1 MALVSPGVELHD
13 LAVAAHVSRAGQ
25 QTKAAQVL
33 FIAACLAIAATDLI
47 GEFVEAGA
55 VQARDQ
61 NRTLIVLE
69 QAAVFLCDRR
79 AFGRADPEDEQWRRL
94 PAQRGTDAL
103 TFLFAQRR
111 GDQQNPP
118 LTQCALFEQVQRFLH
133 GQIGALAGHRHDRRS
148 DGFQQVVAG
157 DQVIGQRHQGMCAA
171 CVDNDG
177 GLRIAALLQQV
188 QQLASCLFQTG
199 RGRVGGEHLWGEFEN
214 HHQWIDRLLAD
225 LFDALPTG
233 AQQGEKGQQPG
244 EPQRDPWQFAVAAAP
259 TVEQHLVKVSGQQHL
274 PASGAFL
281 PVPEPPDQQRQ
292 QWRDQQPFR
301 AKPVRPEPAD
311 HRDLHRLLQRSR
323 QLMERTA
330 VSRRCRALFGHNSRS
345 TSSTLS
351 SRAVASG
358 H

>member
-1 MALVSPGVELHD
+1 MALVSPSVELHD
-13 LAVAAHVSRAGQ
+13 LTVAGHVSGAGQ
-25 QTKAAQVL
+25 QTEAAQVF
-33 FIAACLAIAATDLI
+33 FIAACLTIAATHLI
-47 GEFVEAGA
+47 GEVVEAGT
-55 VQARDQ
+55 VQTRHQ
-61 NRTLIVLE
+61 NRTLIILE
-69 QAAVFLCDRR
+69 QAAVFLRDRC
-79 AFGRADPEDEQWRRL
+79 AFRCADPENQQRRRL
-94 PAQRGTDAL
+94 PAQRGADAL

-157 DQVIGQRHQGMCAA
+157 DQIIGQRHQGVYAA
-171 CVDNDG
+171 CVDDDG
-177 GLRIAALLQQV
+177 GLCIAAFLQQV
-188 QQLASCLFQTG
+188 QQLASGLFQAG
-199 RGRVGGEHLWGEFEN
+199 RRRVGGEHLRGELEN
-214 HHQWIDRLLAD
+214 HHQRIDRFLAD

-259 TVEQHLVKVSGQQHL
+259 AVEQHLMKVSGQQHL

-281 PVPEPPDQQRQ
+281 PVPESPDQQRQ
-292 QWRDQQPFR
+292 QGRDQQPFR
-301 AKPVRPEPAD
+301 AKPVRPESAD

-323 QLMERTA
+323 QLMERTTA
-330 VSRRCRALFGHNSRS
+330 SRRCSALFGHNSRS
-345 TSSTLS
+345 TSSTLNN
-351 SRAVASG
+351 RAVASG

>member
-25 QTKAAQVL
+25 QTEAAQVF
-33 FIAACLAIAATDLI
+33 FIAACLTIAAADLI
-47 GEFVEAGA
+47 GEVVEAGT
-55 VQARDQ
+55 VQTRHQ
-61 NRTLIVLE
+61 NRTLIILE
-69 QAAVFLCDRR
+69 QAAVFLRDRR
-79 AFGRADPEDEQWRRL
+79 AFGRADPENQQRRRFS
-94 PAQRGTDAL
+94 AQCGADAL

-111 GDQQNPP
+111 GDQQYPP

-133 GQIGALAGHRHDRRS
+133 SQIGALAGHRHDRRS

-157 DQVIGQRHQGMCAA
+157 DQIIGQRHQGVCAA
-171 CVDNDG
+171 CIDNDG
-177 GLRIAALLQQV
+177 GLRIAAFLQQV
-188 QQLASCLFQTG
+188 QQLASSLFQAG
-199 RGRVGGEHLWGEFEN
+199 RGRIGGEHLRGEFEN
-214 HHQWIDRLLAD
+214 DHQRIDRLLAD

-259 TVEQHLVKVSGQQHL
+259 TVEQHLMKVSGQQHL

-281 PVPEPPDQQRQ
+281 PVPESPDQQRQ
-292 QWRDQQPFR
+292 QGRDQQPFR

-311 HRDLHRLLQRSR
+311 HRDLRRLLQRSR
-323 QLMERTA
+323 QLIERTA
-330 VSRRCRALFGHNSRS
+330 VSRRCTALFGHNSRS
-345 TSSTLS
+345 TSSTLNS
-351 SRAVASG
+351 SAVASG